1 MNERLETKFL
11 GFKLASPLVL
21 PAGVMGMSFSGLKI
35 SADLGAGMVTS
46 KSLTLQPRT
55 GHKGPVIAEFEGGI
69 LNSMG
74 LCNPGIK
81 DGLAE
86 IDEFK
91 EGSDT
96 PVIVSVFATSS
107 RDFIALTEEVNSS
120 SADLLELNLSC
131 PNVYDE
137 FGIPLSASKDQVYE
151 IVSSVKDI
159 SQKPV
164 IAKLSPNVLNPAE
177 IALAAEAGGA
187 DALCLINT
195 VGPGML
201 IDTLMVKPILF
212 NKFGGLSGP
221 CLKPVALKLVYQ
233 AYSVVNIPIIGMGGI
248 STGNDVVEMLMAGAD
263 IVGIGTAVYSRGIE
277 VFSKINAEL
286 LQFMDE
292 NGYKSVIT
300 LPKLEKLDV

>member
-1 MNERLETKFL
+1 LNERLGTNFL

-35 SADLGAGMVTS
+35 SSDLGAGMVTS

-55 GHKGPVIAEFEGGI
+55 GHKGPVVAEFDGGI

-91 EGSDT
+91 EHSNT

-107 RDFIALTEEVNSS
+107 QDFIALTKEVNSS

-151 IVSSVKDI
+151 IVSSVKEI

-164 IAKLSPNVLNPAE
+164 IAKLSPNVLNITE

-221 CLKPVALKLVYQ
+221 CIKPVALKLVYQ

-248 STGNDVVEMLMAGAD
+248 SSGNDAVEMLMAGAD

-277 VFSKINAEL
+277 VFSKINEEI
-286 LQFMDE
+286 LQFMRE
-292 NGYKSVIT
+292 NGYRGVNF
-300 LPKLEKLDV
+300 LPKLEKLEL

>member
-1 MNERLETKFL
+1 LNERLETDFL

-35 SADLGAGMVTS
+35 SSDLGAGMVTS
-46 KSLTLQPRT
+46 KSLTLQPRM

-107 RDFIALTEEVNSS
+107 RDFIALTKQVNAS

-164 IAKLSPNVLNPAE
+164 IAKLSPNVLNLTE

-248 STGNDVVEMLMAGAD
+248 SSGNDVVEMLMAGAD

-292 NGYKSVIT
+292 NGYKSVIS